1 MPKSG
6 IKLQK
11 PRYRIVPRYKAEGRC
26 YREWWMKIETKT
38 VEKIYPRINF
48 LLFCNVEKFVGIIQ
62 RVTYHNPENGWT
74 VLRVNPIT
82 SPHEVK
88 TVTIHQANVF
98 AGATIEFEGE
108 WTQHA
113 KYGEQFTAQN
123 VIEKKPAS
131 ASALEKY
138 IGSGMIYG
146 VGPKIAKRIVKYF
159 GKDTLEVFEENMER
173 LTEVPGIAQTKLEQI
188 TSSWTEHREIRNVM
202 LFLQE
207 YGVSTLFAVKI
218 FKKYGNDA
226 IKIVQDNPYQLSKDI
241 YGIGFFSADNI
252 ALSMGVEKNSPKRM
266 RAAIAHVLAASR
278 DQGHCYLE
286 LKLIIKEVEK
296 LLKEDFKELVATE
309 VAGMEKDNELRTR
322 LKKSETEPIKCYY
335 SKSLYY
341 DELHTAEQVK
351 KFIAQKIKVDD
362 KRVAKWLQKYNQ
374 QQEFPLSEEQYNA
387 VLGVTKHGF
396 SILTGGPGCGK
407 TTTTKALVKL
417 LKAMNKKVTLAAPTG
432 RAAQRMAEVIGEDS
446 QTIHRLL
453 VWQPMTGQFKKNEE
467 DQLETDF
474 IIIDEC
480 SMLDISLAA
489 SLLKA
494 IPLTAQVLF
503 IGDAN
508 QLPSVG
514 AGNVL
519 KDLIDSGKVPLFE
532 LVKVFRQAQESQII
546 KYAHQINHGTIPKI
560 ESPIHQPEIWQD
572 KKDCLFIDSEEATK
586 DQMNFIKKI
595 RSSMK
600 YVIENEG
607 VAFVRENTPD
617 DVDDNYKAVT
627 LEDDYY
633 VESTSPQ
640 EIEDIRKQGVRSY
653 IFSIPKD
660 YLNTNINTLLK
671 SETHASALKE
681 VLNGIHPWSSLN
693 FGFTA
698 SEMIVRLY
706 AQTIE
711 ERVGKDLEVQI
722 LSPMTVGSMGTRNL
736 NQQVQSIFNPETKN
750 KPALE
755 MGERL
760 FRLGDRVI
768 QRRNNYDLEVFN
780 GDIGEISAI
789 DNQEVTLVVT
799 YKNGKDNRNVHYEKQ
814 DIMDLDLAYAITIH
828 KSQGSEF
835 DVVIIPLVM
844 QHFTM
849 LYRNLIYT
857 ALTRAKKMAIF
868 VGTRKALGIVV
879 KNIDNR
885 TRKTMLKVILQ
896 E

>member
-1 MPKSG
+1 M
-6 IKLQK
+6 
-11 PRYRIVPRYKAEGRC
+11 
-26 YREWWMKIETKT
+26 
-38 VEKIYPRINF
+38 
-48 LLFCNVEKFVGIIQ
+48 EKFIGIVQ

-74 VLRVNPIT
+74 VLRVNPIVN
-82 SPHEVK
+82 PHEVK

-98 AGATIEFEGE
+98 AGATMEFEGE
-108 WTQHA
+108 WTQHI
-113 KYGEQFTAQN
+113 KYGDQFKAQN

-138 IGSGMIYG
+138 IGSGLIYG
-146 VGPKIAKRIVKYF
+146 VGPKIAKRIVAFF
-159 GKDTLEVFEENMER
+159 GKDTLDVFENQIQR
-173 LTEVPGIAQTKLEQI
+173 LTEVPGIAQTKLDQI

-218 FKKYGNDA
+218 FKKYGNNA

-241 YGIGFFSADNI
+241 YGIGFFSADRI
-252 ALSMGVEKNSPKRM
+252 ALSIGVEKNSPKRI
-266 RAAIAHVLAASR
+266 RAAIAHVLASSR

-286 LKLIIKEVEK
+286 LEIIIQEVEK
-296 LLKEDFKELVATE
+296 LLEENFKDLVETE
-309 VAGMEKDNELRTR
+309 ISGMEKDNELKTR
-322 LKKSETEPIKCYY
+322 LNKKKSNSIKCYY

-341 DELHTAEQVK
+341 DELHTAEQVIR
-351 KFIAQKIKVDD
+351 FISQKNEVDQD
-362 KRVAKWLQKYNQ
+362 RIDRWLNKYNQ
-374 QQEFPLSEEQYNA
+374 QQEYPLSDEQSKSI
-387 VLGVTKHGF
+387 LGIVQCSF

-417 LKAMNKKVTLAAPTG
+417 LNAMNKKITLAAPTG
-432 RAAQRMAEVIGEDS
+432 RAAQRMSEVIGDEA

-453 VWQPMTGQFKKNEE
+453 VWQPTTGQFKKNEE
-467 DQLETDF
+467 DQLKTDF

-480 SMLDISLAA
+480 SMLDVSLAA

-503 IGDAN
+503 IGDPN

-519 KDLIDSGKVPLFE
+519 KDLIDSEKVPLFK
-532 LVKVFRQAQESQII
+532 LNKVFRQAKKSQII
-546 KYAHQINHGTIPKI
+546 KYAHQINNGIIPKI
-560 ESPIHQPEIWQD
+560 ESPINQPEIWND
-572 KKDCLFIDSEEATK
+572 EKDCLFIDSEEATK

-600 YVIENEG
+600 YVIDTQG
-607 VAFVRENTPD
+607 MAFVRERTPD
-617 DVDDNYKAVT
+617 DVDDNYKTIT
-627 LEDDYY
+627 LNKDYY
-633 VESTSPQ
+633 IESTSPK
-640 EIEDIRKQGVRSY
+640 EIEEIRKKGIHAY
-653 IFSIPKD
+653 IFSIPKEF
-660 YLNTNINTLLK
+660 LQTNINTVIK
-671 SETHASALKE
+671 SDTHASALKE
-681 VLNGIHPWSSLN
+681 ILNNIHPWSSLN

-698 SEMIVRLY
+698 SEMVVRLY
-706 AQTIE
+706 AKTIE
-711 ERVGKDLEVQI
+711 QRVGKNLEVQI

-736 NQQVQSIFNPETKN
+736 NQLVQSTFNPENKN
-750 KPALE
+750 KPVLQ
-755 MGERL
+755 MKDRL

-780 GDIGEISAI
+780 GDIGKITAI
-789 DNQEVTLVVT
+789 DNQEMTLIVK
-799 YKNGKDNRNVHYEKQ
+799 YKTGANNRDVYYERQ

-857 ALTRAKKMAIF
+857 ALTRAKKMVVL
-868 VGTRKALGIVV
+868 VGTRRSLGIAV

-885 TRKTMLKVILQ
+885 TRKTMLKSIVRQ
-896 E
+896 

>member
-1 MPKSG
+1 METFIG
-6 IKLQK
+6 I
-11 PRYRIVPRYKAEGRC
+11 V
-26 YREWWMKIETKT
+26 
-38 VEKIYPRINF
+38 
-48 LLFCNVEKFVGIIQ
+48 Q

-74 VLRVNPIT
+74 VLRVNPVKC
-82 SPHEVK
+82 PHEVK
-88 TVTIHQANVF
+88 TVTIHQASVF
-98 AGATIEFEGE
+98 AGATMEFEGE
-108 WTQHA
+108 WQQHP
-113 KYGEQFTAQN
+113 KFGEQFKAHN

-138 IGSGMIYG
+138 IGSGLIYG
-146 VGPKIAKRIVKYF
+146 VGPKIARRIVHYF
-159 GKDTLEVFEENMER
+159 GKETLEIFENSIER
-173 LTEVPGIAQTKLEQI
+173 LTEVPGIAQTKLAQI

-241 YGIGFFSADNI
+241 YGIGFFSADSI
-252 ALSMGVEKNSPKRM
+252 ALSMGIEKDSPKRI
-266 RAAIAHVLAASR
+266 RAAITHVLAASR

-286 LKLIIKEVEK
+286 LEHISNEVEK
-296 LLKEDFKELVATE
+296 LLKQDFKELIETE
-309 VAGMEKDNELRTR
+309 VAGMERDHELKTR
-322 LKKSETEPIKCYY
+322 LNKEDAVKCYY
-335 SKSLYY
+335 SKTLYY
-341 DELHTAEQVK
+341 DELQTGEIVK
-351 KFIAQKIKVDD
+351 KFIVNKVSADIA
-362 KRVAKWLQKYNQ
+362 RIEKWLFSYNKL
-374 QQEFPLSEEQYNA
+374 QEFPLNDEQYKA
-387 VLGVTKHGF
+387 VLGVMQHAF

-407 TTTTKALVKL
+407 TTTTKAMVRL
-417 LKAMNKKVTLAAPTG
+417 LKAMKKRITLAAPTG
-432 RAAQRMAEVIGEDS
+432 RAAQRMSEVIGENA

-453 VWQPMTGQFKKNEE
+453 VWQPASGQFKKNQEE
-467 DQLETDF
+467 QLETDF

-489 SLLKA
+489 SLLRA
-494 IPLTAQVLF
+494 IPSTAQILF

-519 KDLIDSGKVPLFE
+519 KDLIDSRKVPIFQLT
-532 LVKVFRQAQESQII
+532 KVFRQAQQSQII
-546 KYAHQINHGTIPKI
+546 KYAHQINNGLIPKI
-560 ESPIHQPEIWQD
+560 ESPINQPEIW
-572 KKDCLFIDSEEATK
+572 KEKMDCLFFDSEEATL
-586 DQMNFIKKI
+586 DQMNFISKI
-595 RSSMK
+595 RTSMK
-600 YVIENEG
+600 YLIKNEG
-607 VAFVRENTPD
+607 IAFVRERAPD
-617 DVDDNYKAVT
+617 GIDDTYKSVT

-633 VESTSPQ
+633 IQSTSPQ

-653 IFSIPKD
+653 IFSVPKD
-660 YLNTNINTLLK
+660 FLHADINALLK
-671 SETHASALKE
+671 SDSHASALQE
-681 VLNGIHPWSSLN
+681 VLNTIHPWSSLHY
-693 FGFTA
+693 GFTA

-706 AQTIE
+706 SQTIE
-711 ERVGKDLEVQI
+711 QRVGKGFEVQI
-722 LSPMTVGSMGTRNL
+722 LSPMTVGSLGTRNL
-736 NQQVQSIFNPETKN
+736 NQFVQSVSNPENSN
-750 KPALE
+750 KPVLQL
-755 MGERL
+755 GERL

-780 GDIGEISAI
+780 GDIGEISFI
-789 DNQEVTLVVT
+789 DNQDMNLTAI
-799 YKNGKDNRNVHYEKQ
+799 YKNGDEIRNVHYAKQ

-835 DVVIIPLVM
+835 DIVIIPLVM

-868 VGTRKALGIVV
+868 VGTRKALGIAV

-885 TRKTMLKVILQ
+885 TRKTMLKEIVQ

>member
-1 MPKSG
+1 METFIG
-6 IKLQK
+6 I
-11 PRYRIVPRYKAEGRC
+11 V
-26 YREWWMKIETKT
+26 
-38 VEKIYPRINF
+38 
-48 LLFCNVEKFVGIIQ
+48 Q

-74 VLRVNPIT
+74 VLRVNPVT

-98 AGATIEFEGE
+98 AGATMEFEGE
-108 WTQHA
+108 WLQHA
-113 KYGEQFTAQN
+113 KFGEQFKAHN

-138 IGSGMIYG
+138 IGSGLIYG
-146 VGPKIAKRIVKYF
+146 VGPKIAKRIVLYF
-159 GKDTLEVFEENMER
+159 GKDTLDIFEDNIER

-241 YGIGFFSADNI
+241 YGIGFFSADSI
-252 ALSMGVEKNSPKRM
+252 ALSMGIEKDNPLRI

-278 DQGHCYLE
+278 EQGHCYQELE
-286 LKLIIKEVEK
+286 HIKNEVEK
-296 LLKEDFKELVATE
+296 LLKQDFKELVETE
-309 VAGMEKDNELRTR
+309 VVGMERDNELKTR
-322 LKKSETEPIKCYY
+322 LKKNEEDAVKCYY
-335 SKSLYY
+335 SKTLYY
-341 DELHTAEQVK
+341 DELHTAEIIK
-351 KFIAQKIKVDD
+351 KFIVRKVEVDIG
-362 KRVAKWLQKYNQ
+362 RIEKWLNSYNER
-374 QQEFPLSEEQYNA
+374 QEFPLSDEQYNA
-387 VLGVTKHGF
+387 VLGVTQHAF

-417 LKAMNKKVTLAAPTG
+417 LKAMKKKITLAAPTG
-432 RAAQRMAEVIGEDS
+432 RAAQRMTEVIGDNS

-453 VWQPMTGQFKKNEE
+453 VWQPVSGQFRKNQEE
-467 DQLETDF
+467 QLDADF
-474 IIIDEC
+474 IIIDEV

-494 IPLTAQVLF
+494 IPSTAQILF

-519 KDLIDSGKVPLFE
+519 KDLIDSRKVTLFQ
-532 LVKVFRQAQESQII
+532 LVKVFRQAQQSQII
-546 KYAHQINHGTIPKI
+546 KYAHQINNGEIPKI
-560 ESPIHQPEIWQD
+560 ESPINQPKIWSE
-572 KKDCLFIDSEEATK
+572 KKDCLFFDSEEATK
-586 DQMNFIKKI
+586 DQVNFIKKI
-595 RSSMK
+595 RTSMK

-607 VAFVRENTPD
+607 VAFVKESTPD
-617 DVDDNYKAVT
+617 GIEDTYKSVT

-633 VESTSPQ
+633 IESTSPQ
-640 EIEDIRKQGVRSY
+640 EIEEIRKQGVRSY
-653 IFSIPKD
+653 IFSVPKD
-660 YLNTNINTLLK
+660 FLHANINTLLK
-671 SETHASALKE
+671 SDTHALALRE
-681 VLNGIHPWSSLN
+681 VLKTIHPWSSLN
-693 FGFTA
+693 YGFTA

-706 AQTIE
+706 SQTIE
-711 ERVGKDLEVQI
+711 QRVGKELEVQI
-722 LSPMTVGSMGTRNL
+722 LSPMTVGSLGTRNL
-736 NQQVQSIFNPETKN
+736 NQLVQSRYNPENNN
-750 KPALE
+750 KPVLQ
-755 MGERL
+755 MGDRL

-780 GDIGEISAI
+780 GDIGEIRSI
-789 DNQEVTLVVT
+789 DNLEVNLTVT
-799 YKNGKDNRNVHYEKQ
+799 YNNGTASRNVHYVKQ
-814 DIMDLDLAYAITIH
+814 DIIDLDLAYAITIH

-835 DVVIIPLVM
+835 DVIIIPLVM

-868 VGTRKALGIVV
+868 VGTRKALGIAV

-885 TRKTMLKVILQ
+885 TRKTMLKEIVQ

>member
-1 MPKSG
+1 MEIFTG
-6 IKLQK
+6 I
-11 PRYRIVPRYKAEGRC
+11 V
-26 YREWWMKIETKT
+26 
-38 VEKIYPRINF
+38 
-48 LLFCNVEKFVGIIQ
+48 Q

-74 VLRVNPIT
+74 VLRVSPVT

-98 AGATIEFEGE
+98 AGATMEFEGD
-108 WTQHA
+108 WQQHS
-113 KYGEQFTAQN
+113 KFGEQFIATM
-123 VIEKKPAS
+123 VIERKPAS

-138 IGSGMIYG
+138 IGSGLIYG

-159 GKDTLEVFEENMER
+159 GKDTLDIFETNMER

-207 YGVSTLFAVKI
+207 YGVSTLFAIKI

-241 YGIGFFSADNI
+241 YGMGFFSADSI
-252 ALSMGVEKNSPKRM
+252 ALSIGIEKDSPLRI

-286 LKLIIKEVEK
+286 LAQIIKEVEK
-296 LLKEDFKELVATE
+296 LLKQDFEEFVETE
-309 VAGMEKDNELRTR
+309 IEGMERDNELKTR
-322 LKKSETEPIKCYY
+322 MKKSEIDPEKCYY
-335 SKSLYY
+335 SKTLYY
-341 DELHTAEQVK
+341 DELHTAEIVK
-351 KFIAQKIKVDD
+351 KLIDKKVEVD
-362 KRVAKWLQKYNQ
+362 KVRIEKWLEKYNE
-374 QQEFPLSEEQYNA
+374 QQEFPLHNEQYAA
-387 VLGVTKHGF
+387 VLGVTQHAF

-407 TTTTKALVKL
+407 TTTTRALVKL
-417 LKAMNKKVTLAAPTG
+417 LKAMKKKITLAAPTG
-432 RAAQRMAEVIGEDS
+432 RAAQRMSEVIGDDA

-453 VWQPMTGQFKKNEE
+453 VWQPATGQFKKNQEE
-467 DQLETDF
+467 QLNTDF

-494 IPLTAQVLF
+494 IPSTAQILF

-519 KDLIDSGKVPLFE
+519 GDLIESQQVPSFQLT
-532 LVKVFRQAQESQII
+532 KVFRQAQQSQII
-546 KYAHQINHGTIPKI
+546 KYAHQINKGTIPKI
-560 ESPIHQPEIWQD
+560 ESPIHQPNIWSEQ
-572 KKDCLFIDSEEATK
+572 KDCLFFDSEEATL

-595 RSSMK
+595 RTSMK

-607 VAFVRENTPD
+607 VAFVKESTPD
-617 DVDDNYKAVT
+617 DIEDTYKSVT

-633 VESTSPQ
+633 IESTTPQ
-640 EIEDIRKQGVRSY
+640 EIEKIRKQGVSSY
-653 IFSIPKD
+653 MFSVAKD
-660 YLNTNINTLLK
+660 YLHADVSTLLK
-671 SETHASALKE
+671 SENHASALKE
-681 VLNGIHPWSSLN
+681 VLKTIHPWSTLN
-693 FGFTA
+693 YGFTA

-706 AQTIE
+706 SQTIE
-711 ERVGKDLEVQI
+711 QKVGKELEVQI
-722 LSPMTVGSMGTRNL
+722 LSPMTVGSLGTRNL
-736 NQQVQSIFNPETKN
+736 NQLVQSTFNAEN
-750 KPALE
+750 NGKPVLQ
-755 MGERL
+755 MGERT

-780 GDIGEISAI
+780 GDIGVINSI
-789 DNQEVTLVVT
+789 DNLETNLSVT
-799 YKNGKDNRNVHYEKQ
+799 YSSGTATRNAHYTKQ
-814 DIMDLDLAYAITIH
+814 DIIDLDLAYAITIH

-835 DVVIIPLVM
+835 DVVIIPVVM

-857 ALTRAKKMAIF
+857 ALTRAKKMAII
-868 VGTRKALGIVV
+868 VGTRKALGIAV

-885 TRKTMLKVILQ
+885 TRKTMLKVIVQ